1 MKHKARLGT
10 FRQSELTQTTEQLIL
25 RFERLHQSSA
35 HRFVQRL
42 SPVPL
47 APPLTRP
54 IRSPPRS
61 GGHHPWRVQAVPGA
75 W

>member
-10 FRQSELTQTTEQLIL
+10 FRQSELTQATEQLIL

-42 SPVPL
+42 SPYRL
-47 APPLTRP
+47 
-54 IRSPPRS
+54 
-61 GGHHPWRVQAVPGA
+61 HHL
-75 W
+75 